1 MEDNNNRPKQTH
13 GTTQLA
19 QNTQCFLEEIRPE
32 DSTMG
37 EASVSDQ
44 GSRIKG
50 TGLGSM
56 LATYPIKTLS
66 APRGVTKIAG
76 AKAYAAKLAISPIAT
91 KDRHVSQ
98 TFQQ

>member
-19 QNTQCFLEEIRPE
+19 QNTQGFLEEIRPE

-56 LATYPIKTLS
+56 LGTYPIKTLS

-76 AKAYAAKLAISPIAT
+76 AKA
-91 KDRHVSQ
+91 
-98 TFQQ
+98 